1 MAGML
6 ALAAFY
12 RGLAIGTMSIV
23 APIAATGASVPV
35 LVGLT
40 SGDRP
45 SAIVLAGIAVA
56 IAGVVLAAREEAPEG
71 SVAAAVARRS
81 VLLALVAALGF
92 GAFFVG
98 MDASADG
105 GVLWALLAARI
116 ASFGLVAAACAVTR
130 PRVPGDPRVLGLL
143 AGIGLFDL
151 GANAC
156 FAVATTEG
164 LLSTTS
170 VLASLYPLVTVVL
183 ARLVL
188 GERVRRVQE
197 VGIAAAVVGVVLI
210 AAG

>member
-130 PRVPGDPRVLGLL
+130 PRVPADPRVLGLL

-170 VLASLYPLVTVVL
+170 VLASLYPLVTVLL

>member
-1 MAGML
+1 MV

-23 APIAATGASVPV
+23 APISATGASVPV
-35 LVGLT
+35 LVGLA

-45 SAIVLAGIAVA
+45 SAVVLAGIAVA
-56 IAGVVLAAREEAPEG
+56 IVGVVLAAREQAPEG

-98 MDASADG
+98 MDASADA

-116 ASFGLVAAACAVTR
+116 ASFSLIAAVALVAR
-130 PRVPGDPRVLGLL
+130 PRVPTEPRTLGLL
-143 AGIGLFDL
+143 AGVGLLDL
-151 GANAC
+151 AANAC
-156 FAVATTEG
+156 FAAATTEG
-164 LLSTTS
+164 LLSVTS
-170 VLASLYPLVTVVL
+170 VLASLYPLMTVLL

-197 VGIAAAVVGVVLI
+197 VGIAAAVLGVVLI
-210 AAG
+210 ASG

>member
-1 MAGML
+1 
-6 ALAAFY
+6 
-12 RGLAIGTMSIV
+12 
-23 APIAATGASVPV
+23 
-35 LVGLT
+35 
-40 SGDRP
+40 
-45 SAIVLAGIAVA
+45 
-56 IAGVVLAAREEAPEG
+56 
-71 SVAAAVARRS
+71 
-81 VLLALVAALGF
+81 
-92 GAFFVG
+92 

-130 PRVPGDPRVLGLL
+130 PRIPGDPRVLGLL